1 MTAPTD
7 TPSAMPSTP
16 PDLDLA
22 VLHHLR
28 GDLEGAEAGYRAVLA
43 ASPDNAT
50 ALNNLGFAAAQSGRF
65 DEARELYER
74 SLAIEE
80 GATARLNLG
89 NVRAALGDLE
99 SAIAELSR
107 ATELAPHDPTAFDN
121 LGQLL
126 LLQGRI
132 PEAEAAWRQAL
143 AIEDGPRLRTALA
156 TAVAATGRL
165 GEAAGLLHQALTL
178 DPQFGAAWAQLGA
191 VLLLRGDVASAGE
204 ALANAKRLD
213 PDDPGPRRHLAL
225 ALLSLGRTDEAV
237 VEFGE
242 LVRLAPDDATS
253 RVDLAV
259 LHLSAGR
266 AAAALTQL
274 DRALEAAPDDDRA
287 RLHRAFALRELG
299 RITEADELLSAIA
312 DGGGEQADRARQA
325 LADETS

>member
-1 MTAPTD
+1 M
-7 TPSAMPSTP
+7 
-16 PDLDLA
+16 
-22 VLHHLR
+22 
-28 GDLEGAEAGYRAVLA
+28 
-43 ASPDNAT
+43 
-50 ALNNLGFAAAQSGRF
+50 
-65 DEARELYER
+65 
-74 SLAIEE
+74 
-80 GATARLNLG
+80 
-89 NVRAALGDLE
+89 
-99 SAIAELSR
+99 
-107 ATELAPHDPTAFDN
+107 
-121 LGQLL
+121 
-126 LLQGRI
+126 
-132 PEAEAAWRQAL
+132 
-143 AIEDGPRLRTALA
+143 
-156 TAVAATGRL
+156 
-165 GEAAGLLHQALTL
+165 
-178 DPQFGAAWAQLGA
+178 
-191 VLLLRGDVASAGE
+191 LLLRGDVASAGE

-325 LADETS
+325 LADEAS